1 MGRWQVEV
9 FDQRD
14 QVEGK
19 PLDAVALPGF
29 GRATMAAHVNH
40 DQVVVSGEYR
50 YLQFPILAAG
60 AQAVDQDQRVAMA
73 IFFVMQAAAFMV
85 EPGHG

>member
-9 FDQRD
+9 FDQGD

-19 PLDAVALPGF
+19 PFDAVALPGF
-29 GRATMAAHVNH
+29 VRATMAAHVNH
-40 DQVVVSGEYR
+40 DQAVVPGEYR

-60 AQAVDQDQRVAMA
+60 AQAVNQDQGVAMA
-73 IFFVMQAAAFMV
+73 VFLVMQAAAFMI